1 MKYKQMDQEFFNAL
15 SQREKEWRA
24 KQIELMRAQYRR
36 LDALLY
42 AQAKNIRKQFAIVP
56 TPRTYVE

>member
-1 MKYKQMDQEFFNAL
+1 MKYKQMEQELFISL
-15 SQREKEWRA
+15 LKRDKEWRA
-24 KQIELMRAQYRR
+24 KQIELMRGQYRR

-56 TPRTYVE
+56 SQRTYVE